1 MSDEPRGP
9 DHEQEAQKRNPDER
23 PPEERRDDPENTR
36 EDVAEEGILGG
47 VPGARANKPT
57 G

>member
-1 MSDEPRGP
+1 MSDQSQGP
-9 DHEQEAQKRNPDER
+9 EHEREAQKRNPDER
-23 PPEERRDDPENTR
+23 PPEQRREDPENTR
-36 EDVAEEGILGG
+36 DDVAEEGVLGG

>member
-1 MSDEPRGP
+1 MSDEPQGP
-9 DHEQEAQKRNPDER
+9 DHEREAQKRNPDER
-23 PPEERRDDPENTR
+23 PPEERRDKPENTR
-36 EDVAEEGILGG
+36 EEVAEEGLLGG